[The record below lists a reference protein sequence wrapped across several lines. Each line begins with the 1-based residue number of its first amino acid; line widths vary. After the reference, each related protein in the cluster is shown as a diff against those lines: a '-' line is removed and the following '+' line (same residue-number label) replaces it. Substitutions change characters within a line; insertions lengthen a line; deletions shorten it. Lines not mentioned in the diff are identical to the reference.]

1 MDDRQPDAPAKAP
14 APAAAKAPN
23 PRELAAR
30 RKRQAVAGSLL
41 AFGATVALVLSHP
54 IASDASTGAGSGVP
68 AGTSGGPSA
77 QSPTN
82 NSRPVSPQGGA
93 AAGQQG
99 QPNPTFFAP
108 SKGEGA
114 AAPAPQVR
122 SGSGRRGAV
131 GSGGS

>member
-1 MDDRQPDAPAKAP
+1 MDDRRPATAAKAPAKAT
-14 APAAAKAPN
+14 AKAPD

-54 IASDASTGAGSGVP
+54 VASNASTGTASSVP
-68 AGTSGGPSA
+68 TVTSGNHSA
-77 QSPTN
+77 QGPAN
-82 NSRPVSPQGGA
+82 NSRPVSPQGA
-93 AAGQQG
+93 A
-99 QPNPTFFAP
+99 
-108 SKGEGA
+108 S
-114 AAPAPQVR
+114 APQVR